1 MRVALRLRWRC
12 GMKIAPRT
20 PDLLSRRPVAASPSA
35 EARRPTMRALSPAR
49 GGVRE
54 RAVVFAG
61 GMAPRGP
68 DAAAPVASARPPGRP
83 VSRAPGD
90 RPDTTSSPVSS
101 GRAEIA
107 GGSKP
112 PPGFHGAV
120 TEFKRRLIETTL
132 TELGGNRTRAAR
144 ALGLQRTYLLR
155 LMREFA
161 VHVPAGA
168 VSPRRAAEPQGTAP
182 TPPR

>member
-1 MRVALRLRWRC
+1 MR
-12 GMKIAPRT
+12 T
-20 PDLLSRRPVAASPSA
+20 
-35 EARRPTMRALSPAR
+35 LSPPR
-49 GGVRE
+49 RGVRE
-54 RAVVFAG
+54 RAVVFAAG
-61 GMAPRGP
+61 LTPRGP
-68 DAAAPVASARPPGRP
+68 EATAPVSPARAPGRP
-83 VSRAPGD
+83 VSSAPAD
-90 RPDTTSSPVSS
+90 RPTVASSPV
-101 GRAEIA
+101 GGDRAEGA
-107 GGSKP
+107 GGPKP

-168 VSPRRAAEPQGTAP
+168 VPPRRAADPSGAP
-182 TPPR
+182 PAPR